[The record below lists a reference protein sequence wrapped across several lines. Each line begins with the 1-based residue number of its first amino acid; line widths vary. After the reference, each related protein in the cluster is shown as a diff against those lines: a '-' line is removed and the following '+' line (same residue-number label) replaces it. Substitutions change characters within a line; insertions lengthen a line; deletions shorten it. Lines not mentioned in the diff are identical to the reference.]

1 MAYIRVNGKR
11 VRVAGTCYNHACKAL
26 TGHTLCQVCLDRLK
40 ERNKK
45 RVVPIKNSRCIRCE
59 RRKKR
64 NTWKGRMCSY
74 CRRTL
79 RRNPDA
85 EIRKLHS

>member
-1 MAYIRVNGKR
+1 MALIRVNGKR
-11 VRVAGTCYNHACKAL
+11 VRKPGTCHNHACPPVP
-26 TGHTLCQVCLDRLK
+26 GHTLCQACLDRLK
-40 ERNKK
+40 RKYVKVKIIN
-45 RVVPIKNSRCIRCE
+45 PRCIRCE

-79 RRNPDA
+79 RKNPEA
-85 EIRKLHS
+85 ELRKTHN